1 MSSLEERGIER
12 TTPRRM
18 ISRRHELGSHLL
30 GVQDNT
36 ERVVELVVPGRKM
49 VDRLVVRPVNL
60 VLPSLQISFELL
72 YVVVVLLVEDVAK

>member
-1 MSSLEERGIER
+1 M
-12 TTPRRM
+12 TPRKM

-36 ERVVELVVPGRKM
+36 EKVVELLVPGRRM

-60 VLPSLQISFELL
+60 VLPFLQISFELL
-72 YVVVVLLVEDVAK
+72 CAVVELLVEDVAK

>member
-1 MSSLEERGIER
+1 M
-12 TTPRRM
+12 T
-18 ISRRHELGSHLL
+18 SRRHELGSHLL

-36 ERVVELVVPGRKM
+36 ERMVKLLVPGRRM

-72 YVVVVLLVEDVAK
+72 YVAVVLLVEDVAK